1 MKNIFKDLF
10 KKKTKKKSLDEKIF
24 DTNYELLKNT
34 LTSILSTEVK
44 KTDSEGN
51 EKPDWGTTVSVIRT
65 KARLTLDFI
74 NGLKKE

>member
-1 MKNIFKDLF
+1 MKNIFKNLL

-44 KTDSEGN
+44 KTDGEGN
-51 EKPDWGTTVSVIRT
+51 EKPDWVTTVSVIRT

-74 NGLKKE
+74 NSLKKE